1 MQTGKGKDA
10 RPPHVI
16 GLLASEVC
24 TRGGVQSF
32 MLRIAD
38 VIADSLGKGYA
49 SKDYCISL
57 NDSCSDLS
65 KHPAMPDTLAV
76 WGAARSK
83 KRLIIHAMLDAPRT
97 DVLFVGHLG
106 LAPVAYLMKKLGRV
120 RRYHVILHG
129 IEAWKRVAV
138 IDRLALRAATNI
150 VATTRFTAEE
160 CARHNG
166 LSSKHFRVIPLCADE
181 RKIDPSPSFNLHGE
195 FKLLCVAR
203 QDARERYKGFEHVF
217 DAIGRLVPAHPR
229 IHLNL
234 VGTGNDQEGL
244 KAEAKKHRVHDQVTF
259 WGVLSD
265 EELAAAYQQCDVF
278 IMPSKKEGFGIVFL
292 EAMRHGKPCIGG
304 NHGGTPDVIEHE
316 RSGYLVEYGDVESI
330 CRYLSRLEQDKE
342 QRLRLGKRGLE
353 LVLGRFSVSA
363 FRHGYKLL
371 MQSDSK

>member
-1 MQTGKGKDA
+1 MQTGKGKDV
-10 RPPHVI
+10 RPPNVI

-24 TRGGVQSF
+24 TRGGIQSF

-38 VIADSLGKGYA
+38 LIADSLGEDNA
-49 SKDYCISL
+49 SKGYCISL

-65 KHPAMPDTLAV
+65 RHPAMPGTLAV

-83 KRLIIHAMLDAPRT
+83 KRLITHIMLDAPRT
-97 DVLFVGHLG
+97 DVLFVGHLSF
-106 LAPVAYLMKKLGRV
+106 APVAYLMKKLGRV

-150 VATTRFTAEE
+150 VATTCFTAEE

-181 RKIDPSPSFNLHGE
+181 RKVDPSPSFNLHGK

-203 QDARERYKGFEHVF
+203 QDVRERYKGFEHVF
-217 DAIGRLVPAHPR
+217 EAIGRLLPAHPG

-234 VGTGNDQEGL
+234 VGTGNDQERL
-244 KAEAKKHRVHDQVTF
+244 KAEAKKLGVHDQVTF
-259 WGVLSD
+259 WGALPD
-265 EELAAAYQQCDVF
+265 AELAAAYQHCDVF
-278 IMPSKKEGFGIVFL
+278 VMPSKNEGFGIVFL

-304 NHGGTPDVIEHE
+304 NHGGTPYVIEHE

-330 CRYLSRLEQDKE
+330 CRYLSRLGQDKG
-342 QRLRLGKRGLE
+342 QRLRLGQRGLG
-353 LVLGRFSVSA
+353 LVPGRFSVSA
-363 FRHGYKLL
+363 FRRSYKLL
-371 MQSDSK
+371 MQIDRK